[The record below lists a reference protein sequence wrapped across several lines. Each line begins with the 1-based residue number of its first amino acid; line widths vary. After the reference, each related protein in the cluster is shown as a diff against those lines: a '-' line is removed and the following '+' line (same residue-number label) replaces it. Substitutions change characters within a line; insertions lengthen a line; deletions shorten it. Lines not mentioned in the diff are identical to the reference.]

1 VFRNALFISPIIK
14 YVYGEISITT
24 NSMKI
29 YTKRGDKGNTSLFGG
44 TRVSKSSARIEAY
57 GTVDEL
63 NSVLGLAASYLLS
76 EKGTKWIS
84 KVQEDL
90 LVLGAD
96 LATPYSSKTRIDRI
110 DEEAI
115 TFLEEV
121 IDSMEEELPP
131 LKNFILPGGS
141 HQGAALHLARTVCR
155 RTERAAVAC
164 QEEEEISAMA
174 IKYLNRLSDFLFV
187 LGRFENKQAGI
198 TEKLWKPKQ

>member
-1 VFRNALFISPIIK
+1 
-14 YVYGEISITT
+14 
-24 NSMKI
+24 MKI
-29 YTKRGDKGNTSLFGG
+29 YTKRGDKGNTSLYGG

-63 NSVLGLAASYLLS
+63 NSVMGLAASYPLS
-76 EKGTKWIS
+76 AKGAKWIN

-96 LATPYSSKTRIDRI
+96 LSTPSSAKTRIDRI

-115 TFLEEV
+115 TALEEV
-121 IDSMEEELPP
+121 IDTMEEDLPP

-155 RTERAAVAC
+155 RAERAAVAC
-164 QEEEEISAMA
+164 QEEEDISALA

-187 LGRFENKQAGI
+187 LARFENKQA
-198 TEKLWKPKQ
+198 EAAEEVWKPKK